1 MDKRTHKSR
10 RWKTNAFGWLLMLP
24 SLIFLGG
31 FTFSPIM
38 ASLVQSFL
46 RVNKRTRAQVFAGL
60 QNYRNV
66 FNDPVFGTV
75 LANTLRFSLIVIPLS
90 IVLGFALAT
99 LFSKKF
105 KGIGA
110 ARALVF
116 YPNIAPVIG
125 FATIW
130 TFLLTP
136 TIGLVNTA
144 MRFVGLPAVDFL
156 NNPQT
161 ALYTIMA
168 VYLWRESGFIM
179 IFYISGLENI
189 SREYYEAAYL
199 DGASPFAV
207 LRKITLPMVRPTTLF
222 ALTITMA
229 NAFKMVDLILI
240 MTTRGGPNNSTNVLM
255 HHIYLTAFTYWDQG
269 QAAVLT
275 LVMLGFMLMVA
286 CIQFFLIDRRTY
298 YEN

>member
-1 MDKRTHKSR
+1 MDIRAHAKR
-10 RWKTNAFGWLLMLP
+10 RWKTTVFGWFLMLP
-24 SLIFLGG
+24 SLLFLGG
-31 FTFSPIM
+31 FTFSPIA
-38 ASLVQSFL
+38 ASVVQSFL
-46 RVNKRTRAQVFAGL
+46 RVNKRTKAQVFSGL
-60 QNYRNV
+60 QNYANV
-66 FNDPVFGTV
+66 FKDPVFGTV
-75 LANTLRFSLIVIPLS
+75 LVNTLRFSLIVIPLS

-105 KGIGA
+105 KGIGM

-130 TFLLTP
+130 SFLLTP
-136 TIGLVNTA
+136 TIGLVNTL
-144 MRFVGLPAVDFL
+144 MRFAGLPAVDFL

-161 ALYTIMA
+161 ALYAIMA
-168 VYLWRESGFIM
+168 VYLWREAGFIM

-199 DGASPFAV
+199 DGASPLAV

-255 HHIYLTAFTYWDQG
+255 HHIYLTAFIYWDQG

-275 LVMLGFMLMVA
+275 LVMLGFMLLVA